1 MKRWTERSC
10 SHLMASVMA
19 EEERGERIYSLLYFY
34 SFTDHT
40 RTYSVGMTDIVSD
53 LFSAMFRAL
62 CYIQP
67 SANGVIVLTD
77 SNNVNAKT
85 D

>member
-53 LFSAMFRAL
+53 LSLPCLGPSVIFSPVRMGSL
-62 CYIQP
+62 C
-67 SANGVIVLTD
+67 
-77 SNNVNAKT
+77 
-85 D
+85 